1 MPCSY
6 VVYVDEAGDEGF
18 SFKSGSSEWFVLSA
32 VLTLKAEDLETVK
45 LVDRVRQKLKRPDHK
60 PLHFRDLRHEH
71 RLPLVAEISRASLR
85 AFTLLIHKPSLQD
98 PEVLR
103 QPSLLYFQA
112 TQELL
117 EGVCRLCEKARPR
130 KGDGTV
136 EVVFSTRSG
145 MSYEDL
151 KRFIHKDRFHGTP
164 IRHDQ
169 IYAYPAGQRMGL
181 QIADAVAS
189 GFFKAVEPSQYG
201 HTEDRYA
208 RMLKPVL
215 YRREETYEGYG
226 LKFWPGEPGKRLAWF
241 REVFEEEE

>member
-71 RLPLVAEISRASLR
+71 RLPFIAEISRASLR

-136 EVVFSTRSG
+136 EIVFSTRAG
-145 MSYEDL
+145 MDYGDL
-151 KRFIHKDRFHGTP
+151 KRFVHRDGSGGTP

-169 IYAYPAGQRMGL
+169 IYTYSAGQRMGL

-189 GFFKAVEPSQYG
+189 GFFKAVEPTQYG
-201 HTEDRYA
+201 HTEERYA

-215 YRREETYEGYG
+215 YRKEETYEGYG
-226 LKFWPGEPGKRLAWF
+226 LKFWPREIRNRLSWF